1 MRRTK
6 NSATPTVT
14 GKTLNRT
21 GDMRRSLSVRYGRDF
36 ALVGVNAPYAAAHQ
50 FGARTRPHII
60 RARSKKGLSFYGRN
74 GEKLVRK
81 VVHHPGSAI
90 PPRPFLGVGEDHKAE
105 MRRLIVRHLR
115 KAVRGA

>member
-1 MRRTK
+1 
-6 NSATPTVT
+6 
-14 GKTLNRT
+14 
-21 GDMRRSLSVRYGRDF
+21 MRRSLSVRYGRDF